1 VERIAITGLGLV
13 STLGRDPKSFIDA
26 LLAGAGGISEITA
39 FDTRACRSHRAG
51 KLRDFDPAEYIDP
64 NKLRRIDEVGC
75 LAVSSGKLALA
86 DAGVEANGAAASE
99 VGVVLG
105 TYTAGLHS
113 TVDFLSGLVRRGP
126 ADVSPMLFS
135 NTVGNAPASLCAL
148 EFGLKGANVTVTNK
162 EASSLAAVAYSVNL
176 LRHRRASTLITGGV
190 DDIEANFFRIHDRFK
205 VMSPADGG
213 EEAARPFDRFRNG
226 FVLGEGAFALFMEPW
241 SRASTRGARIYAE
254 LLGVGGTSSPTGIN
268 RWPDE
273 PTHLARAMQ
282 LALSDAGCT
291 AKDVAVV
298 FASANGA
305 VVLDRAEA
313 EAIGEVFGERGVPVV
328 SIKGALGESGASG
341 AASLTAAILS
351 LGRNRIPPTA
361 GLREV
366 APDCP
371 VDVRSESR
379 CTSGRVALV
388 NSFASGGAN
397 YSVVLRVDSLLES

>member
-13 STLGRDPKSFIDA
+13 STLGRDPKSFIEA
-26 LLAGAGGISEITA
+26 LLAGTGGISEITA

-51 KLRDFDPAEYIDP
+51 KLLDFDPAEYIDP

-113 TVDFLSGLVRRGP
+113 TVDFLTGLVRRGP

-254 LLGVGGTSSPTGIN
+254 VLGVGGTSSPAGIN

-273 PTHLARAMQ
+273 PTHLSRAMQ

-341 AASLTAAILS
+341 AASLTAAVLS